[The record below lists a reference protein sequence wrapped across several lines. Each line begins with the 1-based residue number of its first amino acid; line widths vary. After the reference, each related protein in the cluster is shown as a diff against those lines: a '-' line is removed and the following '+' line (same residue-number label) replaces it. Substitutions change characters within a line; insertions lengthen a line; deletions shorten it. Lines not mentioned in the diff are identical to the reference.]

1 MVPIFLYQYSKKGR
15 TDEAYAGDEECGSRH
30 GAVEHLVGEEFIL
43 LRQAEALYDATCQIL
58 QGFGR
63 KTRMQIFV
71 ISVQSFFFFFK

>member
-43 LRQAEALYDATCQIL
+43 L
-58 QGFGR
+58 
-63 KTRMQIFV
+63 
-71 ISVQSFFFFFK
+71 